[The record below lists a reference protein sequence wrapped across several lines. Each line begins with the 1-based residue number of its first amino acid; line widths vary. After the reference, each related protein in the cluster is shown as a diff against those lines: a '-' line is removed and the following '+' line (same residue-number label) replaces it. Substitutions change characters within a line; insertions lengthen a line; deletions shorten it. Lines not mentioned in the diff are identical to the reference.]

1 VDLIALR
8 QQLVDAC
15 HILAGTECVREIVG
29 HVSVRL
35 PGTNEMLVRCRRAD
49 DPGVEFTT
57 LEDIKRVD
65 FDGRSTE
72 MDGYALQGEFPIHSE
87 IYRARPNVG
96 AVVHAHPRSSLL
108 CSMLDLPLRPLVGA
122 YDPGMLELVET
133 PIRIFPRGVLIST
146 RELANEMIATMGDA
160 DVCLLQGHGS
170 VAVGTDVPDATIT
183 AIKLEAL
190 AEVTVQA
197 YSTGHVPKQLSDED
211 IGISMAAW
219 KPHSHLYTRW
229 TWEFYRRKFGL

>member
-1 VDLIALR
+1 LR

-35 PGTNEMLVRCRRAD
+35 PGTNEMLVRCRRED

-57 LEDIKRVD
+57 IDDIKRVD
-65 FDGRSTE
+65 FDGNSSE
-72 MDGYALQGEFPIHSE
+72 MDGYQLQGEFPIHSE
-87 IYRARPNVG
+87 MCRARPAVG
-96 AVVHAHPRSSLL
+96 AVVHGHPRSSLL

-122 YDPGMLELVET
+122 YDPGMLELVEH
-133 PIRIFPRGVLIST
+133 PIRIFPRGILIST
-146 RELANEMIATMGDA
+146 RDLANEMIACMGDA

-170 VAVGTDVPDATIT
+170 VAVGVDVPDATIK

-197 YSTGHVPKQLSDED
+197 YSTGQVPKQITDED
-211 IGISMAAW
+211 IRVSMAAW
-219 KPHSHLYTRW
+219 KPHSHIYTKW
-229 TWEFYRRKFGL
+229 TWGFYRRKFGLA